1 MFAIVSGI
9 WQMCVHDKWELFGA
23 RFLMG
28 LAIGAKS
35 STTPAFNAETA
46 PARIRGALGT
56 QWQTWTAFG
65 IFVGFLVDYL
75 CMEIW
80 TAVWGRLSGWRIIL
94 GLTAAP

>member
-1 MFAIVSGI
+1 
-9 WQMCVHDKWELFGA
+9 MCASSKWELFAA

-46 PARIRGALGT
+46 PAKVRGALGT

-65 IFVGFLVDYL
+65 IFLGFLVDYV
-75 CMEIW
+75 CMNIYTEL
-80 TAVWGRLSGWRIIL
+80 WGPLSGWRIIL
-94 GLTAAP
+94 GITAAP